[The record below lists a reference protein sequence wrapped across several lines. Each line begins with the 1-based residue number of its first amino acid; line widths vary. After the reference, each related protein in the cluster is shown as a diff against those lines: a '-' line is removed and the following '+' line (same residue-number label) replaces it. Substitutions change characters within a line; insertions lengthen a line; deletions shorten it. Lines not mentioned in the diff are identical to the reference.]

1 MSQPPD
7 VIPTGSLDEKLHPE
21 RYMGE
26 SRRALPI
33 EMVLVAIIVLFM
45 IAVIA
50 LLIFDSAQ
58 SIDTANKALPTV
70 PAPTK

>member
-1 MSQPPD
+1 
-7 VIPTGSLDEKLHPE
+7 
-21 RYMGE
+21 MGQ

-33 EMVLVAIIVLFM
+33 EMILIAIVVLFL

-58 SIDTANKALPTV
+58 SVNTANQHLPTV